1 MPSTGWPSRSTKSTR
16 MRKKAG
22 ACSSR
27 VPRIMWT
34 PKMTAHRSRRRAS
47 SHGLP
52 ARGSISCASRRA
64 ATLRLSGAAQPNP
77 TQNRQRASN
86 DAQRGKPH
94 DEPDKLR
101 RVRNAE
107 NPAPEGDCCKPDESE
122 PNGAGAEDIGK
133 QSHLR
138 VLECARGGDDRGEW
152 KRRRRQAGKDKR
164 AGRTLAHLLLQ
175 VVDASGAHHLLEAF
189 LAPFATDQIQQQ
201 NSGCRPQRCG
211 QEVEGARHEVGS
223 G

>member
-64 ATLRLSGAAQPNP
+64 ASLAGVSAAADLASVVEAEAAQLFRVPLPVLGDLDPQVQVDPGPEQRLDLAAGLRADLLQPRALGADHDRLLAGPLDVHDRVDVDEVGAAFPGRHLLDD
-77 TQNRQRASN
+77 NRDGVRQLIPYAFEDRL
-86 DAQRGKPH
+86 
-94 DEPDKLR
+94 PDKLR
-101 RVRNAE
+101 
-107 NPAPEGDCCKPDESE
+107 D
-122 PNGAGAEDIGK
+122 
-133 QSHLR
+133 QLLLR
-138 VLECARGGDDRGEW
+138 LVGLVAMGVQRP
-152 KRRRRQAGKDKR
+152 
-164 AGRTLAHLLLQ
+164 AGRQ
-175 VVDASGAHHLLEAF
+175 VRDEHVSQHAGIEA
-189 LAPFATDQIQQQ
+189 
-201 NSGCRPQRCG
+201 G
-211 QEVEGARHEVGS
+211 E
-223 G
+223 